1 MTTTYYTFRTR
12 KVKVSGGPDLVTL
25 VPEVQTAPAPR
36 SAGEAKGEVLDF
48 DFCRKH
54 METKNAWKALA
65 QAAEESGE
73 DEALLAEGY
82 ASGRQKDQKAPG
94 KWQSSARLELVATM
108 AVILVS
114 VCASLAFLSL
124 L

>member
-54 METKNAWKALA
+54 METKNAWKDLVETAEQTA
-65 QAAEESGE
+65 GAEDTVEEMASAPRTVRKQAPVWL
-73 DEALLAEGY
+73 D
-82 ASGRQKDQKAPG
+82 
-94 KWQSSARLELVATM
+94 VA
-108 AVILVS
+108 
-114 VCASLAFLSL
+114 ASLAVIATALAATAAFLGL
-124 L
+124 V